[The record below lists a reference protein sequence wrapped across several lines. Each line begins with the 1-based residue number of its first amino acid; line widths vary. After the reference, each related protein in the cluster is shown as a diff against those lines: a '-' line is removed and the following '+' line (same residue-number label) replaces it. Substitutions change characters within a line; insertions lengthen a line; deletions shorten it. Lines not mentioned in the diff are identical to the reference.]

1 MAEFKLQLYFTT
13 TTTFLKC
20 HLQLFLHQ
28 SKNKNYQNSKYMKQT
43 MWKKRLETSNIYSSM
58 QLELKYKQQINK
70 NFLKKSQQSE
80 MSFSLSS
87 SNTSST
93 VMESLKNK
101 LSTSLHNPH
110 MHNWVKFWLS

>member
-1 MAEFKLQLYFTT
+1 
-13 TTTFLKC
+13 
-20 HLQLFLHQ
+20 
-28 SKNKNYQNSKYMKQT
+28 
-43 MWKKRLETSNIYSSM
+43 
-58 QLELKYKQQINK
+58 
-70 NFLKKSQQSE
+70 
-80 MSFSLSS
+80 LSS